1 MNHICH
7 DEEIDRLRQSISCAA
22 ILEREGWLLDQAG
35 STRHAAKYRRG
46 TGEILIVSHE
56 EKGWWNPLGDEKGDC
71 FDLVQFLHP
80 DLNFGHARKY
90 LREISGITATF
101 RPTQHTGPSGRDGDA
116 GCDAPVPAPAA
127 RWASRFALTP
137 STAGWKYLADV
148 RCLPETI
155 LFAASA
161 QDCVR
166 AGSYGSA
173 WFAHRDHKLC
183 LTGIEARSGDFRGML
198 RGSEKTLFRYDG
210 RVGAER
216 ARVCRVAVTEA
227 PIDALSLAASERA
240 RQNTIYVATTGGI
253 GPGTAQALNALLA
266 DLAKTG
272 GALVIAT
279 DADKAGDHHG
289 DRIAALAEK
298 LPIATERL
306 RPQGGLKD
314 WNDVLTSGRRRS

>member
-1 MNHICH
+1 MNHVCH
-7 DEEIDRLRQSISCAA
+7 DEEIDRLRQSVSCAA

-90 LREISGITATF
+90 LRQVTGIAPVYP
-101 RPTQHTGPSGRDGDA
+101 PTERSGRSEPDGE
-116 GCDAPVPAPAA
+116 VPTPGA
-127 RWASRFALTP
+127 RWARRFALTP
-137 STAGWKYLADV
+137 STAGWKYLTDV

-173 WFAHRDHKLC
+173 WFAHRDHKHC
-183 LTGIEARSGDFRGML
+183 LTGIEARSADFRGML
-198 RGSEKTLFRYDG
+198 RGSEKTLFRHDG

-227 PIDALSLAASERA
+227 PIDALSLAALERA
-240 RQNTIYVATTGGI
+240 RRDTLYVATTGGI
-253 GPGTAQALNALLA
+253 GPGTAQALNELLA

-298 LPIATERL
+298 LPIAIDRL